1 MHEDKINQIVKG
13 LLKHSEPYRQQK
25 WKRSEKPVVKRTSQR
40 DREIN
45 ECFRNR
51 Q

>member
-1 MHEDKINQIVKG
+1 MRDDEINQMING

-25 WKRSEKPVVKRTSQR
+25 LKRAVKPVVKRTSQR
-40 DREIN
+40 DREIAD
-45 ECFRNR
+45 CFRNR